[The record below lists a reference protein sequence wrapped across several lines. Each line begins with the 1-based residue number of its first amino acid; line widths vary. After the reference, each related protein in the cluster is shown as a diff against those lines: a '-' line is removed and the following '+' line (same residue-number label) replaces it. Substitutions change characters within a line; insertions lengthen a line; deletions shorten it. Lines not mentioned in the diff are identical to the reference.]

1 MKTLHAAFL
10 ILGLGAAAGAWT
22 QPYTTLGGTPLSM
35 MSEKDIALY
44 EEAVK
49 KALDEGKI
57 GRQSNW
63 SNPETGA
70 SGTIRPKRSFKQGE
84 KECRDVYLVTR
95 AKGRHE
101 KGTWAFCREPGGA
114 WQLSPGATGK

>member
-1 MKTLHAAFL
+1 MKKLHASFF
-10 ILGLGAAAGAWT
+10 ILGLGAAAGAWA
-22 QPYTTLGGTPLSM
+22 QPYTTLGGAPLSL

-44 EEAVK
+44 QD
-49 KALDEGKI
+49 ALKTSLDAGKD
-57 GRQSNW
+57 GQQSSW

-70 SGTIRPKRSFKQGE
+70 SGTIEPRRSFKQGE
-84 KECRDVYLVTR
+84 KACRDVYLETR

-101 KGTWAFCREPGGA
+101 KGTWAFCRDAGGA